1 MDDGKAGSDSPLQAA
16 MRAALRFG
24 TGRTAP
30 PLSLREDLKAMILE
44 HVADAIGPITARPRT
59 SPLVIDRVNLADVH
73 ACEAFF
79 VEGSDAPFLYDVKK
93 ARGQIAFTTIRR
105 WYFRS
110 PENSSAEFDVIAA
123 VEDVIDGAGSEGGA
137 LGEYVAKLSS
147 GERAELVAEA
157 VNITYAFLE
166 TWPEQLTPRPVRS
179 HCRLR
184 TVMLDGRLELT
195 YRVSFRFGQAYR
207 DPAGGLIAAAI
218 LLDVRAGRQY
228 EEEERA
234 NRFFASL
241 IDTIAT
247 GVPPARVATWYAESQ
262 EVRVDEV
269 GLDSLE
275 AAARR
280 VGEGVRKIVRLHHH
294 GQSPE
299 RRPGWRCTYCVLLD
313 ECSTGQVHR
322 TRNRM

>member
-1 MDDGKAGSDSPLQAA
+1 MHDSNAVSDGPLQAA
-16 MRAALRFG
+16 MREALRFG

-30 PLSLREDLKAMILE
+30 PLTAREDLKATILE
-44 HVADAIGPITARPRT
+44 HLGDAIGPITARPRS
-59 SPLVIDRVNLADVH
+59 SPLVVDRVSLTDVH

-79 VEGSDAPFLYDVKK
+79 AEASDEPFMYDVKK

-110 PENSSAEFDVIAA
+110 PETFSEEFDVIAA
-123 VEDVIDGAGSEGGA
+123 VQAVIDGTANEGGA
-137 LGEYVAKLSS
+137 LGDYIAGLSS

-157 VNITYAFLE
+157 VNIAYAFLE
-166 TWPEQLTPRPVRS
+166 TWPQDLTPRPLRS

-184 TVMLDGRLELT
+184 SVMLDGRLEFT

-207 DPAGGLIAAAI
+207 DPAGELVAAAI

-234 NRFFASL
+234 NRFYASL

-247 GVPPARVATWYAESQ
+247 GVPPARAATWYAESQ
-262 EVRVDEV
+262 EVRVDEID
-269 GLDSLE
+269 LDALR

-294 GQSPE
+294 AQSPE
-299 RRPGWRCTYCVLLD
+299 RRPGWRCTYCGLVD
-313 ECSTGQVHR
+313 ECSTGQAYR
-322 TRNRM
+322 TRNRI